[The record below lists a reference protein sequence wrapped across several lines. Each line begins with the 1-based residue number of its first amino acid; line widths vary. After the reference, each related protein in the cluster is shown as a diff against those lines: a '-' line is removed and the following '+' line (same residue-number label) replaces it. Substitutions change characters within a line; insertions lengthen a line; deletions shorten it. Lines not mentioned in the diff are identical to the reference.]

1 MSKRVVVTGVS
12 CYSPIGNGLEAVYDG
27 LLHNRSG
34 VRYMKEWDEVA
45 GLRSRVAGVV
55 NGFDSASINR
65 QYRRT
70 MDRVSQM
77 AAKSLEEAIAAS
89 GLSAHDIKDSKTGI
103 SFGSAMGGLDT
114 LYEFASSIYKNGG
127 FKNMNATSFLK
138 FMSHTVSANLAVMFG
153 ITGRNIPTCSACT
166 ASSQAIGIAYEQ
178 IKNGTANIMFCG
190 GAEGLHF
197 VQAGVFDSM
206 GATAT
211 SYNDSPT
218 NASRPFDAS
227 REGLVVSEGAGALV
241 LEELESAKKR
251 GANILAEIV
260 GYANNCDG
268 EHITLPSKDGMK
280 TVIMEAMKD
289 SDISKIG
296 YINAHATATK
306 QGDIAESEA
315 IYELFGKQV
324 PVSSTKGYTGHMF
337 GGGGAVESIITI
349 MSLQKGFLP
358 ANMNLEK
365 VGDECASLDYIMGH
379 RENKITSAI
388 NNNFAFGGI
397 NTCLIFSKI

>member
-1 MSKRVVVTGVS
+1 MRRVVITGVS
-12 CYSPIGNGLEAVYDG
+12 CYSPLGNGTKALYEG
-27 LLHNRSG
+27 LLNNRSG
-34 VRYMKEWDEVA
+34 VQYMSDWDEVV
-45 GLRSRVAGVV
+45 GLKSRVAGVV
-55 NGFDSASINR
+55 DGFDAATINR

-70 MDRVSQM
+70 MDRVAQM
-77 AAKSLEEAIAAS
+77 CAKSLEEAIAAS
-89 GLSAHDIKDSKTGI
+89 GLSETDITDRKTGI

-114 LYEFASSIYKNGG
+114 LYEFASSIYKNSG

-153 ITGRNIPTCSACT
+153 VTGRNIPTCSACT
-166 ASSQAIGIAYEQ
+166 ASSQAIGTAYEQ
-178 IKNGTANIMFCG
+178 IKNGSAKIMFCG
-190 GAEGLHF
+190 GGEGLHF

-211 SYNDSPT
+211 SFNNAPAF
-218 NASRPFDAS
+218 ASRPFDAK
-227 REGLVVSEGAGALV
+227 REGLVISEGAGALV
-241 LEELESAKKR
+241 LEEYEHAKKR
-251 GANILAEIV
+251 GANILAEIT

-280 TVIMEAMKD
+280 NVMQDAVGQAGV
-289 SDISKIG
+289 SSVG

-315 IYELFGKQV
+315 IFELFGDKT

-337 GGGGAVESIITI
+337 GGGGAVESIISI
-349 MSLQKGFLP
+349 MAIQQEFLP
-358 ANMNLEK
+358 ANMNLIE
-365 VGDECASLDYIMGH
+365 VGSDCAALDYILSH
-379 RENKITSAI
+379 RNRKIDTAV

-397 NTCLIFSKI
+397 NTCLVFSKI